1 MALVRSVA
9 FVATALFSLL
19 GCATQPAAGP
29 AKAADS
35 PSVASAKPDP
45 ALAAEPPPSA
55 PPAAPE
61 PVGLVLVLD
70 RSGSM
75 SGEKFEQAK
84 KACISA
90 ITTLKKDDRVA
101 IVLFDSEAKVL
112 VELGDAT
119 RPELADTVRA
129 MQPGGGTDIKPGLE
143 AAARLIPD
151 GDIRFR
157 IVLMS
162 DGMAPTA
169 GLDEVVG
176 ELRHRGITLSSVAL
190 GGEADRNLLR
200 KLAERGGGTFHDV
213 SLPAELETVFVQEA
227 SDRTRQK

>member
-1 MALVRSVA
+1 MVLCRSVA
-9 FVATALFSLL
+9 FVAALLL
-19 GCATQPAAGP
+19 ALVGCATRPAEALAP
-29 AKAADS
+29 TQS
-35 PSVASAKPDP
+35 PPVENAKPAP
-45 ALAAEPPPSA
+45 TVAAEPPPST
-55 PPAAPE
+55 PAAPE

-90 ITTLKKDDRVA
+90 ISTLKKDDRVA

-112 VELGDAT
+112 VELGDAA

-190 GGEADRNLLR
+190 GGEADRNLLK
-200 KLAERGGGTFHDV
+200 KLAESGGGTFHDV
-213 SLPAELETVFVQEA
+213 ALPAELETVFVQEA
-227 SDRTRQK
+227 SDRTRLK

>member
-1 MALVRSVA
+1 MLLSRLVGLFTLALAVLAGCGAQSSGSVPPKP
-9 FVATALFSLL
+9 VEN
-19 GCATQPAAGP
+19 PAV
-29 AKAADS
+29 AKAPDAPKTA
-35 PSVASAKPDP
+35 PS
-45 ALAAEPPPSA
+45 AAEA
-55 PPAAPE
+55 KVEA
-61 PVGLVLVLD
+61 VGLVLVLD

-75 SGEKFEQAK
+75 TGEKFEQAK

-90 ITTLKKDDRVA
+90 IGALKKDDRVA
-101 IVLFDSEAKVL
+101 VVLFDSEANVL

-143 AAARLIPD
+143 TAARLIPD

-162 DGMAPTA
+162 DGMAPHA
-169 GLDEVVG
+169 GLEEVVG

-190 GGEADRNLLR
+190 GEEADRDLLK
-200 KLAERGGGTFHDV
+200 KLAESGGGTFHDV
-213 SLPAELETVFVQEA
+213 ALPTELETVFVQEA
-227 SDRTRQK
+227 SDRTRRKAP